1 MTLNQLF
8 VERRMLEGYLEE
20 NLEEILQHQIVR
32 PAYLFMLGFSEIEDN
47 GLTKVYEK
55 GEHLLTVDLSNPE
68 WIGIERKGINHKCSF
83 DVESVEMFVDIL
95 KYLGI
100 EC

>member
-8 VERRMLEGYLEE
+8 IERGMLEGYLEE

-32 PAYLFMLGFSEIEDN
+32 PAYLFMLGFREIEDN